1 MKNSILVLLL
11 SCFSF
16 TNPENSLYQLKL
28 TGLDNREI
36 SLMKF
41 KGKKIVIVAFDAGI
55 PDVKQL
61 QSLDTLYRKQSQRLV
76 VVAVPVQ
83 DFHQPLPEKD
93 LLRILQDSMKLSY
106 SITKVCKAKKDV
118 AGNQQAIFQW
128 LTDKG
133 FNRHF
138 NTQIEEAGQVFV
150 ISETGIL
157 YATLRKNSLPTGK
170 EMSEVLQRQVND

>member
-16 TNPENSLYQLKL
+16 TNPESSLYQLKL
-28 TGLDNREI
+28 TGLDNREFY
-36 SLMKF
+36 LARFM
-41 KGKKIVIVAFDAGI
+41 GKKIIIVAFDAGN
-55 PDVKQL
+55 PDVRQL

-106 SITKVCKAKKDV
+106 PITKVCKAKKDV

-133 FNRHF
+133 SNRHF
-138 NTQIEEAGQVFV
+138 NAPVEEDGQVFV
-150 ISETGIL
+150 ISETGVL

-170 EMSEVLQRQVND
+170 EMSEVLSRQVND